1 MIESRAD
8 GGQLDDSVRSAID
21 ALPEAQRAALL
32 EWIASVRFEQSE
44 ADAPPRE
51 TGQLSRDSEA
61 DLERERTRV
70 ARELHDTIGGDLA
83 ASVALFKF
91 YFEDPSG
98 RGQKDEILGNIYEV
112 LQNTLKNLRGM
123 LRSLRSR
130 EVGPAG
136 LVGDLTDM
144 ANAYQRF
151 HGLDVLLKV
160 TGDEKALTRSQQEV
174 VFQVV
179 REALSNVRRHSQS
192 GTCLVNCFFAEQP
205 FVVEVRD
212 WGIGMVGTNHDGFG
226 LVGMRERAAG
236 IGGRMRVESAPG
248 RGTTVVL
255 FGPDLGLRP

>member
-8 GGQLDDSVRSAID
+8 EGQLDESIRAAVE
-21 ALPEAQRAALL
+21 ALPEPHRSQLLAWIGRVSAAL
-32 EWIASVRFEQSE
+32 AE
-44 ADAPPRE
+44 APGRERKEGGAAP
-51 TGQLSRDSEA
+51 DSDS

-91 YFEDPSG
+91 YFENEAE
-98 RGQKDEILGNIYEV
+98 RGQREEVLRNIYEV
-112 LQNTLKNLRGM
+112 LETTLANLRGM
-123 LRSLRSR
+123 LRSLRTR

-136 LVGDLTDM
+136 LVGDLNDM
-144 ANAYQRF
+144 AKAYQRF

-160 TGDEKALTRSQQEV
+160 QGDEKQLTRVQQEV

-192 GTCLVNCFFAEQP
+192 GTCLVTCNFAEQP

-212 WGIGMVGTNHDGFG
+212 WGVGVADQHGDGFG
-226 LVGMRERAAG
+226 LIGMRERAAG
-236 IGGRMRVESAPG
+236 IGGRMEVASVPG
-248 RGTTVVL
+248 RGTSVVL
-255 FGPDLGLRP
+255 TGPNPT

>member
-8 GGQLDDSVRSAID
+8 EGQLDESIRAAIDVLPEPHRSALLAWAGRLSKELAAAQGPD
-21 ALPEAQRAALL
+21 GKDPGRSLEAH
-32 EWIASVRFEQSE
+32 S
-44 ADAPPRE
+44 
-51 TGQLSRDSEA
+51 

-91 YFEDPSG
+91 YFENEAE
-98 RGQKDEILGNIYEV
+98 RGQREEVLRNIYEV
-112 LQNTLKNLRGM
+112 LETTLSNLRGM
-123 LRSLRSR
+123 LRSLRIR

-136 LVGDLTDM
+136 LVGDLNDM

-160 TGDEKALTRSQQEV
+160 RGDEKELTRVQQEA

-192 GTCLVNCFFAEQP
+192 GTCLVTCDFIEQP
-205 FVVEVRD
+205 FVVEIRD
-212 WGIGMVGTNHDGFG
+212 WGVGIVDQNSDGFG
-226 LVGMRERAAG
+226 LIGMRERAAG
-236 IGGRMRVESAPG
+236 IGGRMEVASVPG

-255 FGPDLGLRP
+255 IGPSSG

>member
-1 MIESRAD
+1 MIDSRAD
-8 GGQLDDSVRSAID
+8 GGHLDESTRSALD
-21 ALPEAQRAALL
+21 ALQEPHRSNLLAWASRVSEELAEAQGQGGRDPDRGL
-32 EWIASVRFEQSE
+32 
-44 ADAPPRE
+44 DANP
-51 TGQLSRDSEA
+51 
-61 DLERERTRV
+61 DLEMERTRV

-91 YFEDPSG
+91 YFENQAE
-98 RGQKDEILGNIYEV
+98 RGQREEVLRNIYEV
-112 LQNTLKNLRGM
+112 LETALSNLRGM
-123 LRSLRSR
+123 LRSLRTR

-136 LVGDLTDM
+136 LVGDLNDM

-160 TGDEKALTRSQQEV
+160 HGDEKELTRGQQEA

-192 GTCLVNCFFAEQP
+192 GTCLVTCNFTEQP

-212 WGIGMVGTNHDGFG
+212 WGVGIVDQNSDGFG
-226 LVGMRERAAG
+226 LIGMRERAAG
-236 IGGRMRVESAPG
+236 IGGRMEVASVPG

-255 FGPDLGLRP
+255 IGPNPA

>member
-8 GGQLDDSVRSAID
+8 EGQLDESIRAAIE
-21 ALPEAQRAALL
+21 ALPEPHRSHLL
-32 EWIASVRFEQSE
+32 AWTGRLARELAEARKEDVREPGRGLE
-44 ADAPPRE
+44 A
-51 TGQLSRDSEA
+51 GS

-91 YFEDPSG
+91 YFENEAE
-98 RGQKDEILGNIYEV
+98 RGQREEVLRNIYEV
-112 LQNTLKNLRGM
+112 LETTLSNLRGM
-123 LRSLRSR
+123 LRSLRTR

-136 LVGDLTDM
+136 LVGDLNDM

-160 TGDEKALTRSQQEV
+160 QGDEKELTRVQQEV

-192 GTCLVNCFFAEQP
+192 GTCLVTCNFAEQP
-205 FVVEVRD
+205 FVVEIRD
-212 WGIGMVGTNHDGFG
+212 WGVGIVDQNGDGFG
-226 LVGMRERAAG
+226 LIGMRERAAG
-236 IGGRMRVESAPG
+236 IGGRMEVAGIPG

-255 FGPDLGLRP
+255 IGPNPS

>member
-1 MIESRAD
+1 MQSRAD
-8 GGQLDDSVRSAID
+8 TGQLDDTVRRAID
-21 ALPEAQRAALL
+21 SLPEPDRSNLL
-32 EWIASVRFEQSE
+32 AWIGRLRMEIAEVRRQSGDE
-44 ADAPPRE
+44 RGPSLEVD
-51 TGQLSRDSEA
+51 A

-91 YFEDPSG
+91 YFENQSD
-98 RGQKDEILGNIYEV
+98 RGQREEVLHNIYEV
-112 LQNTLKNLRGM
+112 LQTTLHNLRGM

-160 TGDEKALTRSQQEV
+160 RGDEQELTRGQQEA

-192 GTCLVNCFFAEQP
+192 GTCLVTCNFADQP
-205 FVVEVRD
+205 FVVEIRD
-212 WGIGMVGTNHDGFG
+212 WGVGIVNQNGDGFG

-236 IGGRMRVESAPG
+236 IGGRMEVATIPG
-248 RGTTVVL
+248 RGTTVL
-255 FGPDLGLRP
+255 FFGPSAGPS

>member
-8 GGQLDDSVRSAID
+8 EGQLEESTRAAIE
-21 ALPEAQRAALL
+21 ALPEPHRSQLL
-32 EWIASVRFEQSE
+32 GYIGRLTAELV
-44 ADAPPRE
+44 DAPAADGDAGP
-51 TGQLSRDSEA
+51 GLDADA
-61 DLERERTRV
+61 DLERERTWV

-91 YFEDPSG
+91 YFENEAERDQ
-98 RGQKDEILGNIYEV
+98 REEVLRNIYEV
-112 LQNTLKNLRGM
+112 LETTLANLRGM
-123 LRSLRSR
+123 LRTLRTR

-136 LVGDLTDM
+136 LVGDLNDM

-160 TGDEKALTRSQQEV
+160 QGDETQLTRVQQEA

-192 GTCLVNCFFAEQP
+192 GTCLVTCNFAEQP
-205 FVVEVRD
+205 FLVEIRD
-212 WGIGMVGTNHDGFG
+212 WGVGIVDQNSDGFG
-226 LVGMRERAAG
+226 LIGMRERAAG
-236 IGGRMRVESAPG
+236 IGGRIEVASVPG

-255 FGPDLGLRP
+255 VGPNSGWRH